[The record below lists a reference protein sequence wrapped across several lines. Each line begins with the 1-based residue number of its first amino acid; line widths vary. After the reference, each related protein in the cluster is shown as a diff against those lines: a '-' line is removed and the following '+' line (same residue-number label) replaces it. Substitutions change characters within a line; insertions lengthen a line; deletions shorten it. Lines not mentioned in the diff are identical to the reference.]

1 MKKIISFLT
10 GVIIAATCSFNVF
23 AADNLIAPQRSEL
36 LRTASSFSVFVE
48 NDFGANGSDCE
59 GRIACGGGANLGEME
74 FYSTNSSEYA
84 SVIVSRGPLQQF
96 DSNNKIFVVG
106 TKVKDSDIKVNGTVY
121 KKDLIDFST
130 EFNYLRNTS
139 LSLAAKENGTV
150 NIENSWCKYIT
161 FSGTDNYNYF
171 TVDSSIFNTDKCFVD
186 FQVPKNSYSIV
197 NIIGDSVDLNTQL
210 YGMSYAGKRVNGNNS
225 ELNNHI
231 LYNLPNTQKFTL
243 GGTGTFYGS
252 ILAPFADGTDSM
264 TGGAH
269 VAGELIAKSY
279 FGGIEFGGI
288 GFTGGK
294 DKEPVTSTTTN
305 QTTTAMTTSTTSTS
319 TTISTSTSTISTTVT
334 SSSTATTPNTTATTI
349 TTSTVPTT
357 TITNTTTTSTTSINT
372 TTTTSNTILTTL
384 TSITEESTTLTKPT
398 TTESSS
404 ILETLTT
411 MSTTYKTST
420 KKISSTTN
428 KTTSEQKNT
437 TKTTVI
443 NINSTPKTSDFNL
456 TPILL
461 VGIVAAASVG
471 LMKKK
476 K

>member
-10 GVIIAATCSFNVF
+10 GAIIAATCSLNAF
-23 AADNLIAPQRSEL
+23 AADSLIAPQRSEL
-36 LRTASSFSVFVE
+36 LGTASSFSVFVE

-84 SVIVSRGPLQQF
+84 SVIVGRGPLQQF

-106 TKVKDSDIKVNGTVY
+106 TKIKDSDIKVNGTVY

-161 FSGTDNYNYF
+161 FSGTDSYNYF

-186 FQVPKNSYSIV
+186 FQVPKNSYSVV

-210 YGMSYAGKRVNGNNS
+210 YGMSYAGERVNGNNS

-264 TGGAH
+264 TSGAH

-294 DKEPVTSTTTN
+294 DKEPVTSTTTS
-305 QTTTAMTTSTTSTS
+305 QTTTTMTTFTTSTSSTTTTSTS
-319 TTISTSTSTISTTVT
+319 TSTVSTTT
-334 SSSTATTPNTTATTI
+334 SSTTTMPTTTSTTI
-349 TTSTVPTT
+349 TTSTIP
-357 TITNTTTTSTTSINT
+357 T
-372 TTTTSNTILTTL
+372 TTTTSNTALTTS
-384 TSITEESTTLTKPT
+384 TSTTEESTTLTEST

-404 ILETLTT
+404 TLETLTT
-411 MSTTYKTST
+411 VSTTHKTST
-420 KKISSTTN
+420 EKNSFTTTN
-428 KTTSEQKNT
+428 KTTPEQKIA

-443 NINSTPKTSDFNL
+443 NIDSTPKTSDFSL

-461 VGIVAAASVG
+461 VGIVAAALVG

>member
-10 GVIIAATCSFNVF
+10 GVIIAATCSLNVF
-23 AADNLIAPQRSEL
+23 AADSLIAPQRSEL
-36 LRTASSFSVFVE
+36 LGTASSFSVFVE

-84 SVIVSRGPLQQF
+84 SVIVGRGPLQQF

-161 FSGTDNYNYF
+161 FSGTDSYNYF

-186 FQVPKNSYSIV
+186 FQVPKNSYSVV

-210 YGMSYAGKRVNGNNS
+210 YGMSYAGERVNGNNS

-264 TGGAH
+264 TSGAH

-294 DKEPVTSTTTN
+294 DKEPVTSTTIS
-305 QTTTAMTTSTTSTS
+305 QTTTTMTTSTTSTS
-319 TTISTSTSTISTTVT
+319 STTTSTSTSTISITAT
-334 SSSTATTPNTTATTI
+334 SSSTTTTPTTTSTTI
-349 TTSTVPTT
+349 TTSTIPATTT
-357 TITNTTTTSTTSINT
+357 TINTTIF
-372 TTTTSNTILTTL
+372 TTTTSNTTLTTS
-384 TSITEESTTLTKPT
+384 TSTTEESTTLTEST

-404 ILETLTT
+404 TLETLTT
-411 MSTTYKTST
+411 ISTTDKTST
-420 KKISSTTN
+420 EKINFTTN
-428 KTTSEQKNT
+428 KTTPEQKIA
-437 TKTTVI
+437 TKTTAI
-443 NINSTPKTSDFNL
+443 NIDSTPKTSDFNL
-456 TPILL
+456 APILL
-461 VGIVAAASVG
+461 VGIVAAASVS